1 MRFTLEW
8 LKEHLDFDSSLK
20 NLCEQ
25 LTSIGLEVESVS
37 DPRENYKDFVVS
49 RIVSVNQHPNADRLK
64 VCEVFDG
71 NEKLKIVC
79 GANNAKED
87 LITVLAPIGS
97 IIKAGTKDEF
107 IIGKS

>member
-49 RIVSVNQHPNADRLK
+49 EGK
-64 VCEVFDG
+64 Y
-71 NEKLKIVC
+71 KIKNHTLYVHRSSQP
-79 GANNAKED
+79 
-87 LITVLAPIGS
+87 LSLPR
-97 IIKAGTKDEF
+97 
-107 IIGKS
+107 